1 MKLNLGRKWQ
11 SIKWIAQCCLSV
23 LLILSTMTFASA
35 AERYITVGEG
45 EHIKLDAPV
54 GKIFISDPTVA
65 DYKVI
70 SDDTVVVFASKVGQS
85 RLIVYGMTDD
95 VLISDRI
102 IVDLNLSEV
111 RRQLK
116 FHFPNANIKVESIG
130 SQVAV
135 SGVVESEQERDD
147 IYRMVATLLG
157 REKTERWDEAQ
168 KLTFKT
174 TGGDLEEPES
184 MIFARNM
191 TWEGI
196 IERIEVTTV
205 QQVNVKISVAQVTE
219 SFSQTVGVD
228 WGSVGGSVGEFVFN
242 QFEAADIGTLIT
254 ALGNDDIAQILAEPN
269 LTVLSGESASF
280 LVGGEVP
287 VVVSSNSSINITFKE
302 FGIRLDL
309 TAKVLNQD
317 KIRMQLFPEV
327 SEVEKYVKAAGIE
340 VPQLTSRR
348 AMTTVEL
355 ADGDSFILGGLM
367 SSADFENMQKIP
379 LVGDIPILGA
389 AFRKSITERR
399 RTELIIVATVNLVEP
414 MRETDIQLPYIR
426 KTSTLMRWLNLED
439 TDGYMQPSN
448 ATIRLVE
455 QGGFI
460 Q

>member
-1 MKLNLGRKWQ
+1 M
-11 SIKWIAQCCLSV
+11 V
-23 LLILSTMTFASA
+23 LHFALVLFGAVMVSGSA
-35 AERYITVGEG
+35 FAADRYITLSEG
-45 EHIKLDAPV
+45 QHIKLDNPI
-54 GKIFISDPTVA
+54 GKVFISDPSVA

-70 SDDTVVVFASKVGQS
+70 SEDTLVVFASKVGQS
-85 RLIVYGMTDD
+85 RLIVYGTSDE
-95 VLISDRI
+95 VLVSDRI
-102 IVDLNLSEV
+102 IVDLNLSDV

-116 FHFPNANIKVESIG
+116 FHFPNVSVKVESIG
-130 SQVAV
+130 TQVAV
-135 SGVVESEQERDD
+135 SGIVDSEQERDD
-147 IYRMVATLLG
+147 IYRLVATLLG
-157 REKTERWDEAQ
+157 REKTEKWNEAQ
-168 KLTFKT
+168 KLTFKKD
-174 TGGDLEEPES
+174 GFDLEEPES
-184 MIFARNM
+184 MIFSRNM

-196 IERIEVTTV
+196 IERIEVATV

-219 SFSQTVGVD
+219 SFSQTVGVE
-228 WGSVGGSVGEFVFN
+228 WSSIGSSVGEFVFN

-254 ALGNDDIAQILAEPN
+254 ALGNDDIAQVLAEPN

-287 VVVSSNSSINITFKE
+287 VVVSTNSNVNISFKE

-309 TAKVLNQD
+309 TAKVLNQN

-327 SEVEKYVKAAGIE
+327 SEVEKYVQAAGIE
-340 VPQLTSRR
+340 VPQLASRR

-367 SSADFENMQKIP
+367 SSADFEQMQKIP
-379 LVGDIPILGA
+379 LIGDIPVLGA
-389 AFRKSITERR
+389 AFRKSVTERK

-414 MRETDIQLPYIR
+414 IRPTDVQLPYIR
-426 KTSTLMRWLNLED
+426 KTSTLMRWLNLPD
-439 TDGYMQPSN
+439 NDDYTQPSN

>member
-1 MKLNLGRKWQ
+1 
-11 SIKWIAQCCLSV
+11 
-23 LLILSTMTFASA
+23 
-35 AERYITVGEG
+35 
-45 EHIKLDAPV
+45 
-54 GKIFISDPTVA
+54 
-65 DYKVI
+65 
-70 SDDTVVVFASKVGQS
+70 
-85 RLIVYGMTDD
+85 
-95 VLISDRI
+95 
-102 IVDLNLSEV
+102 
-111 RRQLK
+111 
-116 FHFPNANIKVESIG
+116 
-130 SQVAV
+130 
-135 SGVVESEQERDD
+135 
-147 IYRMVATLLG
+147 
-157 REKTERWDEAQ
+157 
-168 KLTFKT
+168 
-174 TGGDLEEPES
+174 
-184 MIFARNM
+184 M

-196 IERIEVTTV
+196 IERIEVATV

-309 TAKVLNQD
+309 TAKVLNQN

-379 LVGDIPILGA
+379 LVGDIPVLGA
-389 AFRKSITERR
+389 AFRKSVTERR

-414 MRETDIQLPYIR
+414 MRPTDVQLPYIR
-426 KTSTLMRWLNLED
+426 KTSTLMRWLNLAD

>member
-1 MKLNLGRKWQ
+1 MKFYQTK
-11 SIKWIAQCCLSV
+11 KWIAQWCLSSLMV
-23 LLILSTMTFASA
+23 LLATPFASA
-35 AERYITVGEG
+35 AERYITLGEG
-45 EHIKLDAPV
+45 EHIKLDSPV
-54 GKIFISDPTVA
+54 GKVFISDPTVA

-70 SDDTVVVFASKVGQS
+70 SDDTLVVFASKVGQS
-85 RLIVYGMTDD
+85 RLIVYGTTDE

-116 FHFPNANIKVESIG
+116 FHFPNANVKVESIG

-196 IERIEVTTV
+196 IERIEVATV

-228 WGSVGGSVGEFVFN
+228 WGSVGSSVGEFVFN

-309 TAKVLNQD
+309 TAKVLNQN

-367 SSADFENMQKIP
+367 SSADFEKMQKIP
-379 LVGDIPILGA
+379 LVGDIPVLGA
-389 AFRKSITERR
+389 AFRKSVTERR

-414 MRETDIQLPYIR
+414 MRSTDVQLPYIR
-426 KTSTLMRWLNLED
+426 KTSTLMRWLNLAD
-439 TDGYMQPSN
+439 TEGYMQPSN